1 MSPKT
6 NPKKITSLE
15 AWTDAFIVLAS
26 IYLTRHP
33 ADIQGI
39 LKYMQTI
46 RLGASRNP
54 NASWLEYDKQFR
66 LKMSTDSTIS
76 WASVD
81 AELWLIYMSNQPL
94 INSTKSVKPQM

>member
-1 MSPKT
+1 
-6 NPKKITSLE
+6 
-15 AWTDAFIVLAS
+15 
-26 IYLTRHP
+26 
-33 ADIQGI
+33 
-39 LKYMQTI
+39 MQTI

-66 LKMSTDSTIS
+66 LKMSADSTIS

-94 INSTKSVKPQM
+94 TQQSQTSVKPQML